1 VETCRQVPTSGQLL
15 IDFFGRLA
23 GFFPWVHSMR
33 RNWCNATRTDECPRL
48 FDPQAMTSGTVWRD
62 GLGRRDEAA

>member
-1 VETCRQVPTSGQLL
+1 METCRQVPTSGQLL

-33 RNWCNATRTDECPRL
+33 RNWCDATKKVEWPRL
-48 FDPQAMTSGTVWRD
+48 FDAQAMTSGTVWRD
-62 GLGRRDEAA
+62 GLWRGDKAA